1 MRAAPRLDAT
11 PSGLTSEGCKCA
23 LASIYPKNTPAEA
36 IAVAQFQYIRASEV
50 TLFPQTAKQRPESC
64 IQELRFALQALKCL
78 RVGQKRISLEKGM
91 ICRVL
96 CWKG

>member
-36 IAVAQFQYIRASEV
+36 IAVGQFQYIRESEV
-50 TLFPQTAKQRPESC
+50 NLFPQTAKQRPESC
-64 IQELRFALQALKCL
+64 IQELRFALQALNRL
-78 RVGQKRISLEKGM
+78 RLGRRRFSFGIEK
-91 ICRVL
+91 ICWVL